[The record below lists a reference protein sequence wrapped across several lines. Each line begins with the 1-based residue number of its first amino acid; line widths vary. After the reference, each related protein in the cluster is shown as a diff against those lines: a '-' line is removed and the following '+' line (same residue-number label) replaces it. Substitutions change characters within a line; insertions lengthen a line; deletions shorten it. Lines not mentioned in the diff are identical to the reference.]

1 MTQRARRIWILIAAG
16 VPEILL
22 LVWFGLNS
30 PAVLDWMFR
39 RTAYRELSRP
49 APILADKNELTAL
62 LVGTGSPLPDK
73 TRGGP
78 STLIAVGDKY
88 YLVDTGL
95 DTARD
100 LILWR
105 IPLQN
110 IAGVFLTHFHSDH
123 IGDLGE
129 VRLQT
134 WVAGRKSPLAVYGPP
149 GVDRVV
155 NGFNEVYALDDGY
168 RTKHHG
174 AAMLP
179 PDAVALVPR
188 PVMPGVVFEQDGLK
202 VTAVKVKHEPANPA
216 YGYRFDYKGRSIV
229 ISGDTAPDED
239 LAHLAKGADV
249 LIHEGLNPEM
259 VGVMHDALIA
269 ANHPRQA
276 KIFHDIPGYHTAPV
290 DAARIANEAHVKLLV
305 FSHIIPML
313 PNRFAEKLFLRGVSD
328 VRPDGVELGYD
339 GKVLKLPAGSDRI
352 DETGLD

>member
-1 MTQRARRIWILIAAG
+1 MKRIVIGLLIGAVLLVVAGWIALGTVPVQDWLFRRIAQH
-16 VPEILL
+16 EI
-22 LVWFGLNS
+22 S
-30 PAVLDWMFR
+30 KR
-39 RTAYRELSRP
+39 
-49 APILADKNELTAL
+49 APRLADKDELSAL

-100 LILWR
+100 LLLWR

-134 WVAGRKSPLAVYGPP
+134 WVAGRKAPLAVYGPP

-155 NGFNEVYALDDGY
+155 NGFNEAYALDDGY

-179 PDAVALVPR
+179 PDIVALVPK

-216 YGYRFDYKGRSIV
+216 YAYRFDFKGRSV
-229 ISGDTAPDED
+229 VVSGDTAPDED
-239 LAHLAKGADV
+239 LAHLAKNADV

-259 VGVMHDALIA
+259 VGVMHDALAA

-290 DAARIANEAHVKLLV
+290 EAARIANEAHARLLV
-305 FSHIIPML
+305 FSHIIPIL
-313 PNRFAEKLFLRGVSD
+313 PNRFAEKLFLRGVPD
-328 VRPDGVELGYD
+328 VRPNGVELGHD
-339 GKVLKLPAGSDRI
+339 GLVFKLPAGTDRI
-352 DETGLD
+352 DEMDLN

>member
-1 MTQRARRIWILIAAG
+1 MKRTVVIVLIGAVVLATTGWIALSTAPVEEWLFRKIAFHETARL
-16 VPEILL
+16 
-22 LVWFGLNS
+22 
-30 PAVLDWMFR
+30 
-39 RTAYRELSRP
+39 
-49 APILADKNELTAL
+49 APHLADKDELSAL
-62 LVGTGSPLPDK
+62 LCGTGSPLPDK

-78 STLIAVGDKY
+78 CTLIAVGDKY
-88 YLVDTGL
+88 YLIDTGL

-100 LILWR
+100 LMLWR

-134 WVAGRKSPLAVYGPP
+134 WVAGRKAPLAVYGPP
-149 GVDRVV
+149 GVERVV
-155 NGFNEVYALDDGY
+155 NGFNEAYALDDGY

-179 PDAVALVPR
+179 SNAVAMVPK
-188 PVMPGVVFEQDGLK
+188 PVMPGIVFEQGGLK

-216 YGYRFDYKGRSIV
+216 YGYRFDFKGRSIV
-229 ISGDTAPDED
+229 VSGDTAPDED

-259 VGVMHDALIA
+259 VGVMHDALA
-269 ANHPRQA
+269 AAGKPRQA

-290 DAARIANEAHVKLLV
+290 EAARIANEAHVRLLV
-305 FSHIIPML
+305 FSHLIPIL

-328 VRPDGVELGYD
+328 VRPEGVELGHD
-339 GKVLKLPAGSDRI
+339 GMVLKLPAGTTRI
-352 DETGLD
+352 DQTDLD